1 MVTQNCVKNKIMKNL
16 KICDL
21 VIDNTS
27 QSYEKMIGVVVKR
40 RMCLYDIYYS
50 RINDIFQRIRTK
62 ESKEILTFEEY
73 GNKI

>member
-16 KICDL
+16 KIGDL